1 MNDFSFA
8 TLPGIEQEELYW
20 LQELTKSF
28 NPEAKKNFLALYQN
42 RRKDPQTI
50 LICCL
55 IGLIGPAGIHR
66 FLLNQIGM
74 GILYFF
80 TFGLC
85 AIGTIVDAVNHRKL
99 TWEENKKIATECA
112 GMVGTTGGTDWT
124 ASKL

>member
-8 TLPGIEQEELYW
+8 MLPGIQQEELLW
-20 LQELTKSF
+20 LQELTRNYSQDNRQK
-28 NPEAKKNFLALYQN
+28 FLALYQG

-66 FLLNQIGM
+66 FILNQIGM
-74 GILYFF
+74 GILYIL

-85 AIGTIVDAVNHRKL
+85 LVGTIVDAINNQKL
-99 TWEENKKIATECA
+99 TWEYNKNAAMECA
-112 GMVGTTGGTDWT
+112 ALLG
-124 ASKL
+124 L

>member
-8 TLPGIEQEELYW
+8 FLSGIQQEELLW
-20 LQELTKSF
+20 LQELTKDLSTD
-28 NPEAKKNFLALYQN
+28 EKQKFLSIYQG

-74 GILYFF
+74 GILYFL
-80 TFGLC
+80 TLGLC
-85 AIGTIVDAVNHRKL
+85 LVGTVVDAVNYQKL
-99 TWEENKKIATECA
+99 AWEYNKKAAMESATIM
-112 GMVGTTGGTDWT
+112 GI
-124 ASKL
+124 K